1 MGQGRQGIPFASELA
16 DALRPYGHGAEGRI
30 VRRSTDEIR
39 AEIASILAEWVSG
52 AALYEPTGVMGLTMF
67 DCRRKVILS
76 RIGALIIENTAKNGE
91 KMPTEKVF
99 EALTHSQPDYV
110 AFIEQSIAERKRYL
124 ELNARMGALR
134 GELALA
140 EMREQH
146 DSFI

>member
-16 DALRPYGHGAEGRI
+16 DALRPHGHGAEGRI
-30 VRRSTDEIR
+30 VRTDEIR

-52 AALYEPTGVMGLTMF
+52 AALYEPAGVMGLTMF
-67 DCRRKVILS
+67 DCQRKVLLS
-76 RIGALIIENTAKNGE
+76 QIGALIIENTAKNGE
-91 KMPTEKVF
+91 KLPTEKVF